1 MSGLLLAVAVLP
13 RLSGYRLALLA
24 FCGVGGVALVAS
36 SSAGA
41 DTPGERFPI
50 QVVNN
55 TKSSLPCCA
64 VQLEAGRWA
73 VVPQGTSLA
82 AGATDGWVAQ
92 LNDDE
97 LFAARVDYG
106 AAYQGPGFVG
116 GGEIPFSVTCESE
129 YPSVT
134 CQVQN
139 PTKTTPWTVTFT
151 PWRDDATAPVV
162 QVRVARSL
170 VEESVRAAGVPVVVR
185 SNEPARARVE
195 LIAQNGAR
203 HGLLARTLKWDN
215 RDYPL
220 MVRLNRAG
228 LRVLD
233 VGRLYRL
240 RVWVTDYAGNRA
252 RPIERRIFIR

>member
-1 MSGLLLAVAVLP
+1 MSRLFLAAAVLV
-13 RLSGYRLALLA
+13 RLSVHRLALLA
-24 FCGVGGVALVAS
+24 FCGVAGVSLVAS

-41 DTPGERFPI
+41 DTPGQKFPI

-64 VQLEAGRWA
+64 VQLGAGRWA
-73 VVPQGTSLA
+73 VQPQGTSLA
-82 AGATDGWVAQ
+82 AGGTDGWVAQ
-92 LNDDE
+92 LDDDG
-97 LFAARVDYG
+97 FFSARVDYG
-106 AAYQGPGFVG
+106 AEDQGPGFLG
-116 GGEIPFSVTCESE
+116 GGDVPFSVMCESE

-151 PWRDDATAPVV
+151 PWRDDSTPPVV
-162 QVRVARSL
+162 QVRVAPSL
-170 VEESVRAAGVPVVVR
+170 VGESVRAAGVPVVVR

-203 HGLLARTLKWDN
+203 HGLLVRKLKWGN

-220 MVRLNRAG
+220 MLRLNRAG
-228 LRVLD
+228 LRALD
-233 VGRLYRL
+233 VGKLYRL
-240 RVWVTDYAGNRA
+240 RVQVTDYAGNRA
-252 RPIERRIFIR
+252 QTIERRIAIR

>member
-1 MSGLLLAVAVLP
+1 MSTFFLAAAVLP
-13 RLSGYRLALLA
+13 RLSAQRLALLA
-24 FCGVGGVALVAS
+24 VCVGAGVALVAS
-36 SSAGA
+36 SSADA
-41 DTPGERFPI
+41 DTPQQKVPI

-64 VQLEAGRWA
+64 VQLAAGRWA
-73 VVPQGTSLA
+73 VQPQGTSLA

-92 LNDDE
+92 LDDDAF
-97 LFAARVDYG
+97 FAARVDYG
-106 AAYQGPGFVG
+106 AAGQGPGFVG
-116 GGEIPFSVTCESE
+116 GGDVPFSVTCESE

-139 PTKTTPWTVTFT
+139 PSKTTPWTVTFT
-151 PWRDDATAPVV
+151 PWSDDATPPVV
-162 QVRVARSL
+162 QVRVAPSL

-195 LIAQNGAR
+195 LIARSNAR
-203 HGLLARTLKWDN
+203 HGLLARTLKWGN

-228 LRVLD
+228 LRALD
-233 VGRLYRL
+233 VGKVYRL
-240 RVWVTDYAGNRA
+240 RVQVTDLHGNRSTV
-252 RPIERRIFIR
+252 ERRIFIR